1 MEEIENII
9 ILRKNLNAVDN
20 RMFYL
25 ISLLANQYD
34 NDKAISIVP
43 YATMKKIIKSN
54 AINLVSRFK
63 TDVSKLNEKLG
74 INFLEAYLYNNKDNV
89 FVIYSNLN
97 ISMTFNSY
105 LKDYDTNELQNF
117 LNLKSRYAQTIY
129 EIFKLIYPERKTIT
143 INVDKLK
150 ELLMEDN
157 ILYGE
162 LKKSLD
168 RGITELQEKKII
180 DIKII
185 ENKEGRKVK
194 DIKFIIDR
202 K

>member
-9 ILRKNLNAVDN
+9 ILRKNLTTVDN

-34 NDKAISIVP
+34 NDKAISIVS

-54 AINLVSRFK
+54 AINLVSKFK
-63 TDVSKLNEKLG
+63 TDISKLNEKLG
-74 INFLEAYLYNNKDNV
+74 INFLEAYVYNNKDNI

-105 LKDYDTNELQNF
+105 LKDYGTNELQNF

-129 EIFKLIYPERKTIT
+129 EIFKLIYPEKKTIT
-143 INVDKLK
+143 LNVDKLK
-150 ELLMEDN
+150 KILMEDN
-157 ILYGE
+157 ALYGD
-162 LKKSLD
+162 LKKGLD
-168 RGITELQEKKII
+168 RGITELKGII

-194 DIKFIIDR
+194 DIKFIVDR